1 MSKRREPIDL
11 IIAKGKKHL
20 TKNEI
25 EERKNQE
32 LNVDVD
38 KNKIKPPDYLMEN
51 LKQEFIDISKK
62 LLSIGIMTELDVD
75 CLAQYLLAKQFYL
88 KYTSLLTKELK
99 KGNIDKIEKYMAVQ
113 DKAYKQCRA
122 SANDLG
128 LTISSRCK
136 LIMPKTNEIP
146 KQNKFKKFED
156 F

>member
-20 TKNEI
+20 TKEEI
-25 EERKNQE
+25 ENRKNTE

-38 KNKIKPPDYLMEN
+38 KEKIKPPDYLMDN
-51 LKQEFIDISKK
+51 LRQEFNDIAKK

-99 KGNIDKIEKYMAVQ
+99 RGNIDKIEKYMSVQ

-136 LIMPKTNEIP
+136 LIMPKYNEIP
-146 KQNKFKKFED
+146 KENKFKKFED